1 MECAVSSAAFA
12 TAQRTFLDSEPG
24 RRNAWGPVQKRSRIP
39 RRQEASPTSSV
50 GRRVPVQFT
59 RPEASLTQRRL
70 HFPKGRLLGSFQI
83 RKSLNNFQKV
93 RKSIWKMDP
102 LKIKSQRLA
111 HRAYSEPCRADHTRV
126 TARHTSFLVCPL
138 TCPAPCE
145 TVTIGTCLGLA
156 GSCMSPRQTENSSG
170 EGDSVSSL
178 TNAPHGLALCR
189 CEVVQ
194 ASAESR
200 CGRQP
205 RPASPS
211 PFPSGRL
218 SFLPQM
224 WTEVPPRGGE
234 THLAW
239 PQGTRRTAG
248 RNHERKPRKPVPSQ
262 RRTAAA
268 SWSTRGNFQIKGEAR
283 APGPTGRGG

>member
-24 RRNAWGPVQKRSRIP
+24 RRNACGPVQKRSRIP
-39 RRQEASPTSSV
+39 RRQEVSPTSSV

-111 HRAYSEPCRADHTRV
+111 HRAYSEPRRADHTRV

-178 TNAPHGLALCR
+178 TNAPRGPALCR

-194 ASAESR
+194 ASAESP

-205 RPASPS
+205 RPASPA
-211 PFPSGRL
+211 PSAADASCSFHKCGLRCRPGEGRRIWHGL
-218 SFLPQM
+218 RGPAALQGGTTRENRESRSQVRGERLP
-224 WTEVPPRGGE
+224 PPGARG
-234 THLAW
+234 AI
-239 PQGTRRTAG
+239 
-248 RNHERKPRKPVPSQ
+248 
-262 RRTAAA
+262 
-268 SWSTRGNFQIKGEAR
+268 FQ
-283 APGPTGRGG
+283 